1 MKKKNRI
8 ITSIGALFTLMMAS
22 AASASG
28 VLYSENFNS
37 GSAGDWSHPN
47 VQFRSGA
54 NNIRIKYPQYKVNS
68 NGKVGSPPMMVGQ
81 IPISANA
88 IDATFKYRIKLED
101 NYDTNMGGKFF
112 GLGPEEPVTGCRD
125 ITTNGWSA
133 RVGIRDKHPQLYIY
147 RQGKPDGE
155 CGEIIKAEQFT
166 FEKNKWYDI
175 ALYVKVNSS
184 STKSDA
190 EARLYIDGTEV
201 AKKTGFKFFGGTS
214 SNVPPAAKIQKIIR
228 TSFLGSMP
236 SLSGAVK
243 TGEVSALYDNF
254 VVVRGNQP

>member
-1 MKKKNRI
+1 MKKRTRI
-8 ITSIGALFTLMMAS
+8 IASIGALFTVVMATT
-22 AASASG
+22 ASASG
-28 VLYSENFNS
+28 VLYTENFNS
-37 GSAGDWSHPN
+37 GSAGEWSHSN
-47 VQFRSGA
+47 VQFRNGA

-68 NGKVGSPPMMVGQ
+68 NGKVGSHPMMVGQ

-155 CGEIIKAEQFT
+155 CGEIIRAEQFT
-166 FEKNKWYDI
+166 FEKNLGIRNFWLIKCQRCKEEN
-175 ALYVKVNSS
+175 LSQ
-184 STKSDA
+184 
-190 EARLYIDGTEV
+190 R
-201 AKKTGFKFFGGTS
+201 
-214 SNVPPAAKIQKIIR
+214 II
-228 TSFLGSMP
+228 
-236 SLSGAVK
+236 
-243 TGEVSALYDNF
+243 
-254 VVVRGNQP
+254 

>member
-68 NGKVGSPPMMVGQ
+68 NGKVGSHPMMVGQ

-101 NYDTNMGGKFF
+101 NYDTNMGFIPYK
-112 GLGPEEPVTGCRD
+112 
-125 ITTNGWSA
+125 
-133 RVGIRDKHPQLYIY
+133 
-147 RQGKPDGE
+147 
-155 CGEIIKAEQFT
+155 
-166 FEKNKWYDI
+166 
-175 ALYVKVNSS
+175 
-184 STKSDA
+184 
-190 EARLYIDGTEV
+190 ID
-201 AKKTGFKFFGGTS
+201 
-214 SNVPPAAKIQKIIR
+214 
-228 TSFLGSMP
+228 
-236 SLSGAVK
+236 
-243 TGEVSALYDNF
+243 
-254 VVVRGNQP
+254 